1 MITDLIENFK
11 TISIIG
17 MGKNT
22 GKTTT
27 LNYILSKTKGEYTF
41 GLTSIGRDG
50 EEYDSITFTEK
61 PQIYVEKGTYIATA
75 KQTFFNS
82 DITKEIIATT
92 GINTPMGEIIIAKA
106 LSDGYV
112 DLAGPSINIQ
122 MKEICSQLIN
132 RGCRKILI
140 DGALNR
146 KTQSSPSI
154 SEATILTTGAALSKN
169 INETVEKTIF
179 SVQLLSTRAEE
190 DEEILTI
197 IKMIMDKSRIGFI
210 YKDKTFKTLQVLTSL
225 EASKEIIENLDG
237 ATHVVIKG
245 VISDKLI
252 EDIMKSTIKHKG
264 VSFIVEDG
272 TKFFLSRSTYDKFK
286 KMGGTF
292 KVVEK
297 INIICVTSN
306 PVSPYNYKYDSAK
319 LLDKLRTGINLPVFD
334 IMGDNAY

>member
-1 MITDLIENFK
+1 MITDLIENFR

-27 LNYILSKTKGEYTF
+27 LNYILSETRDLYTF

-50 EEYDSITFTEK
+50 EEYDSITFTGK
-61 PQIYVEKGTYIATA
+61 PQIYVERGTYIATA

-82 DITKEIIATT
+82 EITKEIIATT
-92 GINTPMGEIIIAKA
+92 GINTSMGEIIIAKA
-106 LSDGYV
+106 LNGGYV

-122 MKEICSQLIN
+122 MKEVCSQLLN
-132 RGCRKILI
+132 MGCQKILI

-146 KTQSSPSI
+146 KTQASPSV
-154 SEATILTTGAALSKN
+154 SEGTILTTGAALSMN
-169 INETVEKTIF
+169 IDETVEKTVF
-179 SVQLLSTRAEE
+179 TVRLLSTKTEK
-190 DEEILTI
+190 DKEILSI
-197 IKMIMDKSRIGFI
+197 IKSIMDKSRIGFI
-210 YKDKTFKTLQVLTSL
+210 YRDKTFKTLEVLTSL
-225 EASKEIIENLDG
+225 ESSKEIVENIDD

-252 EDIMKSTIKHKG
+252 EGIMSSTKKHKN

-272 TKFFLSRSTYDKFK
+272 TKLFLSSSTYDKFK
-286 KMGGTF
+286 KMGGIF
-292 KVVEK
+292 KVVEP
-297 INIICVTSN
+297 ITIICVTSN
-306 PVSPYNYKYDSAK
+306 PVSPYGYEYDNNE

-334 IMGDNAY
+334 IMDGNAY